1 MMTIPQLQ
9 VQTQS
14 AKLNLRTNPAVHKY
28 KQMKSEQ
35 SIEQPEADISIR
47 QRTGKLTI
55 DQSNAWR
62 NLHLKTVFERAEEF
76 ADYSNKKW
84 LEGVGDA
91 AREGD
96 ELMRIENKGN
106 PIAEQAKR
114 NAVMNITYQPG
125 DTPVYDLVKVSYKAN
140 SADIQVKP
148 NAPIIKQTPRPP
160 QFSYQ
165 RGNVDITLAQ
175 HSDVQIDWKV

>member
-1 MMTIPQLQ
+1 MAIPQLQ
-9 VQTQS
+9 VQTQP
-14 AKLNLRTNPAVHKY
+14 AKLNLKTNSAVHEY
-28 KQMKSEQ
+28 KQMKAEQ
-35 SIEQPEADISIR
+35 SIQQPESDLSIR
-47 QRTGKLTI
+47 QRPGNLTI

-76 ADYSNKKW
+76 ADYSNQKW
-84 LEGVGDA
+84 LEGVGQT

-114 NAVMNITYQPG
+114 NAVMDFTYQPG
-125 DTPVYDLVKVSYKAN
+125 DTPGYDLVKVSYDATP
-140 SADIQVKP
+140 ADIQVKP
-148 NAPIIKQTPRPP
+148 NAPIIEHTPRYP

-165 RGNVDITLAQ
+165 RGNVDVTLAQ
-175 HSDVQIDWKV
+175 HSEVRIDWKI